1 MPPLVS
7 VIIPVYNVC
16 PYLARAV
23 DSLLAQTLTDFQ
35 LFLVDDGSSDGS
47 GELCD
52 RYAGQDARV
61 HVLHQPNSGAPTAR
75 NRGMAAASGRY
86 FYFMDADDWAE
97 PEMLERLTAAAE
109 QNAAQLVAAGFT
121 IDTRSQNGALTRQ
134 TLQAGEAFYASKE
147 DFRRAAAGLFDKN
160 LLYPPWNKLYRAEY
174 LRERGISFP
183 NTFWDDFPFNLAVI
197 RDVERVCLLP
207 PAGYHFMRER
217 PESETARFQPG
228 MYEKREEEHGWMLE
242 LYDYWG
248 LSSDPVVREMI
259 ARRHAERMVGCIEN
273 LTGPSSPVS
282 GRARREKVREMLH
295 NPRLRESLRLA
306 RPRSLLLRCM
316 LLPLKL
322 KWTGAAVLMGKC
334 ISRVKAKNFGLFAR
348 LKAGR

>member
-1 MPPLVS
+1 MSPLVS
-7 VIIPVYNVC
+7 VIIPVYNVR
-16 PYLARAV
+16 PYLARAM
-23 DSLLAQTLTDFQ
+23 DSLLAQTFTDFQ
-35 LFLVDDGSSDGS
+35 LFLVDDGSADGS

-52 RYAGQDARV
+52 RYAERDARV
-61 HVLHQPNSGAPTAR
+61 IVLHQPNGGAPAAR
-75 NRGMAAASGRY
+75 NRGMEAASGRY
-86 FYFMDADDWAE
+86 FYFMDGDDWAE
-97 PEMLERLTAAAE
+97 PDMLEKLVNAAE
-109 QNAAQLVAAGFT
+109 QTDAQLVVAGFY
-121 IDTRSQNGALTRQ
+121 IDSLSQNGALVQQ
-134 TLQAGEAFYASKE
+134 TLEAGEAFFACKE
-147 DFRRAAAGLFDKN
+147 DFRKAAAGLFDKN
-160 LLYPPWNKLYRAEY
+160 LLYPPWNKLYRADY

-197 RDVERVCLLP
+197 RDMERVCLIP

-217 PESETARFQPG
+217 TESETARFQPG

-248 LSSDPVVREMI
+248 LSSDPAGREMI

-273 LTGPSSPVS
+273 LTGPSSPVT
-282 GRARREKVREMLH
+282 GLERRDKVREMLH

-306 RPRSLLLRCM
+306 RPRSLLLRCT

-322 KWTGAAVLMGKC
+322 KWTRAAVLMGKC